1 MNAPHLVTLVRADA
15 KFEKGVLVGNL
26 TTTNQEVIGKS
37 RDTTGCAMVN
47 SP

>member
-26 TTTNQEVIGKS
+26 TTTKQEVIGKS